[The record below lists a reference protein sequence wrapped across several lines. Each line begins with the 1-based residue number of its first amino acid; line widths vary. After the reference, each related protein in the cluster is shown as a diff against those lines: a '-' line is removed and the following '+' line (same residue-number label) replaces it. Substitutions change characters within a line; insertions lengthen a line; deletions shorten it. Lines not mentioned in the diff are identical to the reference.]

1 MDGWFSGSVDVRVDG
16 QVGEWTNGGGYIGS
30 GVDGLTAGIDHALL
44 YSLLLNLQVHSLSCQ
59 LHATVVRAV
68 LGAWPGG
75 VHTARSQALPQ

>member
-1 MDGWFSGSVDVRVDG
+1 MV
-16 QVGEWTNGGGYIGS
+16 EGYIGS
-30 GVDGLTAGIDHALL
+30 GVDGLTDGIDHALL
-44 YSLLLNLQVHSLSCQ
+44 HALLYALLLNLQVHSLSCQ